1 MPLVVDVD
9 EGLMSYPLGVEV
21 DWMREKAWVA
31 ILVNAR
37 RRLVELNFSSTG
49 RAASRPDI
57 DAIVVDCCRGRLDV
71 SLIPFS

>member
-37 RRLVELNFSSTG
+37 RRLVELNFCLPG
-49 RAASRPDI
+49 RAAWRPEI
-57 DAIVVDCCRGRLDV
+57 DVIAIDCCKVRLEV
-71 SLIPFS
+71 TLIKFL